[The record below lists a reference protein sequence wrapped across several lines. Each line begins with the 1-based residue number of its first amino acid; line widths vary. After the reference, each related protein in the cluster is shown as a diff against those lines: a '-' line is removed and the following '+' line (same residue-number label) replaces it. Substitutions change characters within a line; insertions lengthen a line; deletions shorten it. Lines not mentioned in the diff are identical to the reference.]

1 MTKAILMASGTRLN
15 YYRSVSTGAFS
26 TLIIFALCWAGVALG
41 LPLTLPH
48 GLVSLF
54 TLEPVGSV
62 NALLIGGGFAFLAGG
77 IAGAIIAHC
86 YNLAGRW
93 FGDCA
98 SWSDAEVSDRIDK
111 AEMTLTRLLTR
122 SRLRI
127 SDCKLSVGAQKES

>member
-1 MTKAILMASGTRLN
+1 MAKAILTASGTRLS
-15 YYRSVSTGAFS
+15 YFRSASTGAFS

-41 LPLTLPH
+41 LPLSLPH

-77 IAGAIIAHC
+77 VAGAIIAHC

-93 FGDCA
+93 FGD
-98 SWSDAEVSDRIDK
+98 
-111 AEMTLTRLLTR
+111 
-122 SRLRI
+122 
-127 SDCKLSVGAQKES
+127 

>member
-1 MTKAILMASGTRLN
+1 MTEVTLTASTTRLN
-15 YYRSVSTGAFS
+15 YFRSVPTGAFS

-41 LPLTLPH
+41 LPLILPH

-93 FGDCA
+93 FGD
-98 SWSDAEVSDRIDK
+98 
-111 AEMTLTRLLTR
+111 
-122 SRLRI
+122 
-127 SDCKLSVGAQKES
+127 

>member
-1 MTKAILMASGTRLN
+1 MTEVTLTASTTRLN

-93 FGDCA
+93 FGD
-98 SWSDAEVSDRIDK
+98 
-111 AEMTLTRLLTR
+111 
-122 SRLRI
+122 
-127 SDCKLSVGAQKES
+127 